1 MILNKISNDMKISKD
16 KKVLFD
22 VTIINITNIL
32 KSKQMFRKYVRFAY
46 WQTYVLAVYW

>member
-1 MILNKISNDMKISKD
+1 MI

-32 KSKQMFRKYVRFAY
+32 KNKQTFENNTYTSKNIKIENKNFEFYKN
-46 WQTYVLAVYW
+46 LCDL

>member
-32 KSKQMFRKYVRFAY
+32 KNKQMFENNTYTSKKYKDRK
-46 WQTYVLAVYW
+46 QNS